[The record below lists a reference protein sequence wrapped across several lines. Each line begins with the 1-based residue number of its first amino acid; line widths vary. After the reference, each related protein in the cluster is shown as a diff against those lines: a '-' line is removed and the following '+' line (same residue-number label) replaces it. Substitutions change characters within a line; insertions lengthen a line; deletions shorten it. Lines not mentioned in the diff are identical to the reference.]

1 MLKATLNDIKKF
13 LEIRNYPC
21 TILNKSEFIPVEQLV
36 IELMRDSKERA
47 RLLLVRAT
55 QQNLSASDAL
65 LGIKSKIRIYQ
76 EIQFIVTLP
85 FQVVDE
91 QIPDAARLI
100 LLLNKG
106 LELPGFELSESDR
119 LIFFRHAFVVP
130 EDDLDER
137 IFLSLV
143 GMIELVLDAF
153 AETLEKVATGKQS
166 LREVIE
172 EAKTLMVSAAPG
184 DSVEK

>member
-1 MLKATLNDIKKF
+1 MLKATLHDIKKF
-13 LEIRNYPC
+13 LEIRNYTC
-21 TILNKSEFIPVEQLV
+21 TILNKSEFIPVDQLV
-36 IELMRDSKERA
+36 IELMHDSQERA
-47 RLLLVRAT
+47 RLLLIRT
-55 QQNLSASDAL
+55 TKQDLSSSDTL
-65 LGIKSKIRIYQ
+65 LGIKSKSRIYQ

-85 FQVVDE
+85 FQVIDE
-91 QIPDAARLI
+91 QIPDVARLL

-106 LELPGFELSESDR
+106 LELPGFELSEADR

-137 IFLSLV
+137 IFLSLM

-153 AETLEKVATGKQS
+153 AGTLEKVATGTQT

-172 EAKTLMVSAAPG
+172 EAKTLMTSA
-184 DSVEK
+184 SKTL